1 MNQERASSVSDTF
14 LINADAKSSG
24 PGVFYKKG
32 VLRSLA
38 KFTGQHLCQ
47 SFFFNKVA
55 G

>member
-38 KFTGQHLCQ
+38 KFTGQPVSEFL
-47 SFFFNKVA
+47 F
-55 G
+55 